1 LHEDALLA
9 LEMLFNGP
17 HPDTAL
23 VHFNYGLMLAG
34 TRCLPQAEEHVRT
47 ALRMQESIFGPQSPQ
62 LGRSLTS
69 LGEVLMDQAKFTQAR
84 PVLQRAVD
92 LLEPGGG
99 RMLLAEAYWALTI
112 QR

>member
-1 LHEDALLA
+1 MLA

-84 PVLQRAVD
+84 PVLQRAVWFG
-92 LLEPGGG
+92 LWPSRTGQTLHLAPRRSPGS
-99 RMLLAEAYWALTI
+99 RA
-112 QR
+112 